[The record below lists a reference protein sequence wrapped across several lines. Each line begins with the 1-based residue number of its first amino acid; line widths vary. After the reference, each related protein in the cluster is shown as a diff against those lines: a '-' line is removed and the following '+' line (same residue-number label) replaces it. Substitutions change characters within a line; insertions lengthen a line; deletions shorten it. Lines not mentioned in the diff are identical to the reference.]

1 MGLGKCGRAIDFL
14 CRYANK
20 TETAVKYMRQWPVR
34 IQFILRGEDPFH
46 VIIEDGQMQVQ
57 AGRLPDAEAEFRS
70 ASDVFFDVMTGHMD
84 PSEGFTMKKYE
95 IKGSVFDVIRFR
107 HVGDLTE
114 ASNKAIFGML
124 RRMATLV
131 S

>member
-70 ASDVFFDVMTGHMD
+70 A
-84 PSEGFTMKKYE
+84 
-95 IKGSVFDVIRFR
+95 FDVIRFR